1 MFVSFRRKVSYTF
14 IPVPDETLLAIR
26 QAALDERDILQ
37 HLYNLGKIA
46 DYNLR
51 EINRLGEIADQ
62 AEELY
67 MRRNR

>member
-1 MFVSFRRKVSYTF
+1 MVFSFIRKVRYTF

-26 QAALDERDILQ
+26 QAALDERDTLQ
-37 HLYNLGKIA
+37 QIYNLDPTT